1 MVYTALM
8 TENQGEQTTAPPDA
22 QTVAAALEDHA
33 DELDGNSTEEKR
45 NFLAS
50 EFRKLAAR
58 IRGML

>member
-1 MVYTALM
+1 M
-8 TENQGEQTTAPPDA
+8 TDETTPPPDA